1 MSISFRVLPMKID
14 AIMII
19 TSKPAI
25 IPYIQSFT
33 SRTASVLVMVTA
45 SSRSS

>member
-1 MSISFRVLPMKID
+1 MSMSFNVLPIKID
-14 AIMII
+14 AMMII

-33 SRTASVLVMVTA
+33 SRTASVRAIITA